1 MRGSGNGLTRRTG
14 RIAIGGALA
23 LLLVSAPAWADLKIG
38 FVNYAM
44 LMQQSPQAKA
54 VLASLRR
61 EFASKQ
67 SEINSEQQALRTK
80 EDELQRNGATMTV
93 DQRTAAEQ
101 TLRDGQ
107 RQLSEKVNEYQDDF
121 NARQNLEM
129 SKVAK
134 VVVNEVQQYARAQ
147 HFDLVLAD
155 GVIWANPTIDIT
167 QPVLAALQAR
177 GTADLGSSGGAATRS
192 SRPRSRTH
200 R

>member
-1 MRGSGNGLTRRTG
+1 MTRRTG
-14 RIAIGGALA
+14 RVAIGGALV
-23 LLLVSAPAWADLKIG
+23 LMLVCAPAWADLKIG
-38 FVNYAM
+38 FVNYAL

-54 VLASLRR
+54 VLATLQR
-61 EFASKQ
+61 EFAGKQ
-67 SEINSEQQALRTK
+67 SELNSEQTALRSK
-80 EDELQRNGATMTV
+80 EDELQRNGGTMTA

-107 RQLSEKVNEYQDDF
+107 RELTEKVNEYQDDF

-134 VVVNEVQQYARAQ
+134 VVVEQVQQYAQAQ
-147 HFDLVLAD
+147 RFDLVLAD

-177 GTADLGSSGGAATRS
+177 PAAAVGSTGTAPARSTR
-192 SRPRSRTH
+192 PTSRT